1 MSENIFSSKNYRDYL
16 VQYQGEIIENLNS
29 IEGIVIK
36 PINSELAILA
46 IRKDLQN
53 HINDFSVLEKNL
65 NKDKTLLSSI
75 VYIKSPE
82 LYTLEDISPIEE
94 AQVSSVQQ
102 NNPLNLLGENVVVG
116 IIDTGIDYLNNEF
129 ITDDNKTRINFIWD
143 QSLDTPQESKN
154 DLKYGRIYEKE
165 DINKAIEVYKQG
177 GDPYDIVK
185 TKDEIG
191 HGTAM
196 AGIIAGSGKN
206 KELRGVAPKCEL
218 CIIKLAEAISYK
230 EDFEIEIPVYN
241 VTSIVIAIEALYKYA
256 IAYKKSIVIYLP
268 LGTNSGNHHGT
279 GLLNE
284 YIENITNNRGIIVV
298 TGAGNEGDVGHHA
311 SGIIEKKD
319 MVDDI
324 ELYVAERQKILIT
337 DIWIDMPNIMS
348 VNVISPSGEETGV
361 LVPLLKKEN
370 KYKFIFENTV
380 VDIRYYIPEETTGD
394 EYIQIYLYDIE
405 PGLWTFRIIGN
416 IISSGIFNI
425 WIPQKGI
432 TKPGTAFRAPD
443 PYGTLM
449 IPGDSTSV
457 VTVAAYNQ
465 NSNNALIYSSM
476 SFKDIEVSIID
487 LAAGGVNAITTASN
501 NSTTTVSGTSVSAAV
516 VAGVCALLLEWGIVD
531 GNYPYMYCQSLIS
544 YLVKGTDRRKGDIY
558 PNAQWGY
565 GTLNVLK
572 MFENMT

>member
-1 MSENIFSSKNYRDYL
+1 MSENVFNSKNYRDYL
-16 VQYQGEIIENLNS
+16 VQYQGKIIENLNS

-53 HINDFSVLEKNL
+53 HINDFSVLEKDL

-102 NNPLNLLGENVVVG
+102 NNPLKLLGEDVVVG

-143 QSLDTPQESKN
+143 QSLETPEESKD
-154 DLKYGRIYEKE
+154 DLKYGKIYEKE

-177 GDPYDIVK
+177 GNPYDIVK

-196 AGIIAGSGKN
+196 AGIIAATGKN
-206 KELRGVAPKCEL
+206 PELRGVAPKCEL
-218 CIIKLAEAISYK
+218 CVIKLAESISYK
-230 EDFEIEIPVYN
+230 EDFEIETPVYS
-241 VTSIVIAIEALYKYA
+241 VTSIVIAIEALYQYA
-256 IAYKKSIVIYLP
+256 ITYKKPIVIYLP

-298 TGAGNEGDVGHHA
+298 TGAGNEGAAGHHA

-319 MVDDI
+319 NIEEV
-324 ELYVAERQKILIT
+324 ELYVAEKQKVLIA

-348 VNVISPSGEETGV
+348 INIISPSGEDTGII
-361 LVPLLKKEN
+361 VPLLNKEN
-370 KYKFIFENTV
+370 KYKFIFENTIV
-380 VDIRYYIPEETTGD
+380 NIRYYIPEETTGD
-394 EYIQIYLYDIE
+394 EYIQIYFYDIQ
-405 PGLWTFRIIGN
+405 PGLWTFRIIGDV
-416 IISSGIFNI
+416 ISSGIFNM
-425 WIPQKGI
+425 WIPQNGI

-449 IPGDSTSV
+449 IPGDSISV
-457 VTVAAYNQ
+457 VTAAAYNQ

-476 SFKDIEVSIID
+476 SFKDTEVSIID
-487 LAAGGVNAITTASN
+487 LAAGGVNTVATSPNNGITKVN
-501 NSTTTVSGTSVSAAV
+501 GTSVAAAV
-516 VAGVCALLLEWGIVD
+516 VAGVCVLLLEWGIID
-531 GNYPYMYCQSLIS
+531 ENYPYMYCQSLIS
-544 YLVKGTDRRKGDIY
+544 YLLKGTDRRKWDMY

>member
-1 MSENIFSSKNYRDYL
+1 MSENVFNSKNYRDYL
-16 VQYQGEIIENLNS
+16 VQYQGKIIENLNS
-29 IEGIVIK
+29 IEGIEIK
-36 PINSELAILA
+36 PITSELAILA

-53 HINDFSVLEKNL
+53 HINDFSVLEKDL

-94 AQVSSVQQ
+94 SQVSSVQQ
-102 NNPLNLLGENVVVG
+102 NNPLNLLGEDVVVG

-143 QSLDTPQESKN
+143 QSLNTPEESKD

-177 GDPYDIVK
+177 GNPYEIVK

-196 AGIIAGSGKN
+196 AGIIAASGRN
-206 KELRGVAPKCEL
+206 SELKGVAPKCEL
-218 CIIKLAEAISYK
+218 CVIKLAEATAYK
-230 EDFEIEIPVYN
+230 EDFEIEIPVYSL
-241 VTSIVIAIEALYKYA
+241 TSIVIAIETLYKYA
-256 IAYKKSIVIYLP
+256 IEYKKPLVIYLP
-268 LGTNSGNHHGT
+268 LGTNSGNHQGT

-284 YIENITNNRGIIVV
+284 YIENVTNNRGIIVV
-298 TGAGNEGDVGHHA
+298 TGAGNEGAAGHHA

-319 MVDDI
+319 NIEEV
-324 ELYVAERQKILIT
+324 ELYVAEKQKVLIA

-348 VNVISPSGEETGV
+348 VNIISPSGEDTGI
-361 LVPLLKKEN
+361 LVPLLNKEN
-370 KYKFIFENTV
+370 KYKFIFENTI

-394 EYIQIYLYDIE
+394 EYIQIYFYDIQ
-405 PGLWTFRIIGN
+405 PGLWTFRIIGDV
-416 IISSGIFNI
+416 ISSGIFNM
-425 WIPQKGI
+425 WIPQNGI

-449 IPGDSTSV
+449 IPGDSISV
-457 VTVAAYNQ
+457 VTAAAYNQ

-476 SFKDIEVSIID
+476 SFKDTEVSIID
-487 LAAGGVNAITTASN
+487 LAAGGVNTVTTSPNNGITK
-501 NSTTTVSGTSVSAAV
+501 VSGTSVAAAV
-516 VAGVCALLLEWGIVD
+516 VAGVCALLLEWGIIKE
-531 GNYPYMYCQSLIS
+531 NYPYMYCQSLIS

>member
-1 MSENIFSSKNYRDYL
+1 MSENIFNSINYRDYL
-16 VQYQGEIIENLNS
+16 VQYQGKMIGKLNN
-29 IEGIVIK
+29 IDGVLIK
-36 PINSELAILA
+36 PINDELAILT
-46 IRKDLQN
+46 IRKNLQN
-53 HINDFSVLEKNL
+53 NINDFSVLEKDL
-65 NKDKTLLSSI
+65 NKDKASLSSI
-75 VYIKSPE
+75 IYIKSPE
-82 LYTLEDISPIEE
+82 LYTLEDISPLEE
-94 AQVSSVQQ
+94 AQISSVQQ
-102 NNPLNLLGENVVVG
+102 NNPLNLLGDNIVVG
-116 IIDTGIDYLNNEF
+116 IIDTGIDYLNEEF

-143 QSLDTPQESKN
+143 QSLDIFEDIN
-154 DLKYGRIYEKE
+154 GELKYGEIYKKD
-165 DINKAIEVYKQG
+165 DINKAIELYKQG
-177 GDPYDIVK
+177 GNPYDIVK

-196 AGIIAGSGKN
+196 AGIIAARGKN
-206 KELRGVAPKCEL
+206 PELRGVAPKCEL
-218 CIIKLAEAISYK
+218 CVIKLTEAVSYK
-230 EDFEIEIPVYN
+230 EDFEIEVPVYN
-241 VTSIVIAIEALYKYA
+241 VTSIVIAIETLYKYA
-256 IAYKKSIVIYLP
+256 IEYKKPLVIYLP
-268 LGTNSGNHHGT
+268 LGTNSGNHQGT

-284 YIENITNNRGIIVV
+284 YIENVTNNRGIIVV

-324 ELYVAERQKILIT
+324 ELYVAEGQKVLIT

-432 TKPGTAFRAPD
+432 TKPGTGFRAPD
-443 PYGTLM
+443 PYGTLT

-465 NSNNALIYSSM
+465 NTNNALIYSSM
-476 SFKDIEVSIID
+476 TFKNSEVSIID

-501 NSTTTVSGTSVSAAV
+501 NSITTVSGTSVSAAV

>member
-1 MSENIFSSKNYRDYL
+1 MSENIFNSINYRDYL
-16 VQYQGEIIENLNS
+16 VQYQGKTIGKLNN
-29 IEGIVIK
+29 IDGVLIK
-36 PINSELAILA
+36 PINDELAILT
-46 IRKDLQN
+46 IRKNLQN
-53 HINDFSVLEKNL
+53 NINDFSVLEKNL
-65 NKDKTLLSSI
+65 NNDLLSSI
-75 VYIKSPE
+75 IYIKSPE
-82 LYTLEDISPIEE
+82 LYTLEDISPLEE
-94 AQVSSVQQ
+94 AQISSVQQ
-102 NNPLNLLGENVVVG
+102 SNPLNLLGDNVVVG
-116 IIDTGIDYLNNEF
+116 IIDTGIDYLNEEF

-143 QSLDTPQESKN
+143 QSLDIFEDSN
-154 DLKYGRIYEKE
+154 GELKYGEIYRKD
-165 DINKAIEVYKQG
+165 DINKAIELYKQG
-177 GDPYDIVK
+177 GNPYDIVK

-196 AGIIAGSGKN
+196 AGIIAASGKN
-206 KELRGVAPKCEL
+206 PELRGGAPKCEL
-218 CIIKLAEAISYK
+218 CIIKLAEAVSYK
-230 EDFEIEIPVYN
+230 EDFEIEVPVYN
-241 VTSIVIAIEALYKYA
+241 VTSIVIAIETLYKYA
-256 IAYKKSIVIYLP
+256 IEYKKPLVIYLP
-268 LGTNSGNHHGT
+268 LGTNSGNHQGT

-284 YIENITNNRGIIVV
+284 YIENVTNNRGIIVV
-298 TGAGNEGDVGHHA
+298 TGAG
-311 SGIIEKKD
+311 
-319 MVDDI
+319 
-324 ELYVAERQKILIT
+324 
-337 DIWIDMPNIMS
+337 
-348 VNVISPSGEETGV
+348 
-361 LVPLLKKEN
+361 
-370 KYKFIFENTV
+370 
-380 VDIRYYIPEETTGD
+380 D
-394 EYIQIYLYDIE
+394 EYIQIYLYDIQ

-432 TKPGTAFRAPD
+432 TKPGTGFRAPD
-443 PYGTLM
+443 PYGTLT

-465 NSNNALIYSSM
+465 NTNNALIYSSM
-476 SFKDIEVSIID
+476 TFKNSEVSIID